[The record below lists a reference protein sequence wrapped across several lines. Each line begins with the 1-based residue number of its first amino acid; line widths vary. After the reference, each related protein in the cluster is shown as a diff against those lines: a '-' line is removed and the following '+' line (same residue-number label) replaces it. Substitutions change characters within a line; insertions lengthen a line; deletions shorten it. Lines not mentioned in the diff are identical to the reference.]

1 MDNCTLPEVCPEL
14 GIEVPVSAIDK
25 ELRKLWEQ
33 DEARTNA
40 SLMNLVVYSEKPGA
54 LIANSE
60 IDAADR
66 RISDGAAIAL

>member
-1 MDNCTLPEVCPEL
+1 MSTLLDTIPDVCPEL
-14 GIEVPVSAIDK
+14 GIEVPVSAIDR

-40 SLMNLVVYSEKPGA
+40 SLMNLVVYSEQPGA

-60 IDAADR
+60 IIR
-66 RISDGAAIAL
+66 ELIEQVREKRG